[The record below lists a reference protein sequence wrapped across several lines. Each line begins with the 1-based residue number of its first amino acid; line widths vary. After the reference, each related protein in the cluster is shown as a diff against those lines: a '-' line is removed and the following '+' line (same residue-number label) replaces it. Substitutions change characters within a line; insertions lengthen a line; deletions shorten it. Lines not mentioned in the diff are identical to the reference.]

1 MSNVNNPYS
10 YILKDGLRQYKF
22 KNSDNCPADYQE
34 KAGKKGV
41 SFVFRS
47 KEHMG
52 NARGFIVTS
61 EEAIQ
66 ENKDTLSHW
75 TPNIYSWGGYVDPER
90 HHVMGFFE
98 ENLMQINT
106 YVIDIDCAKEVVS
119 SDDILLAGI
128 DFGVTPTLIV
138 ESPNGYQAYFVL
150 DRPSFI
156 SKVHDYKS
164 LRTNKAIAR
173 SLKLAFSKEIE
184 GVDFG
189 CNPFGI
195 FRFPNEENIVFFEPD
210 NLFNFKKLMT
220 WSMKVSDD
228 HQQEQQALY
237 LKQFKAN
244 DFKQTQTSWFRSLLN
259 QSDIKGGKGV
269 LGRNSAL
276 FTASLA
282 CYSSQLDQDTCIEL
296 MTDFNAS
303 LSYPLSKKEIRKTVR
318 SAYSGRYKG
327 ASASYIQILKEQWGL
342 DENRSESL
350 NKGVWYKFAKPR
362 EDRQKS
368 HYSEWRKDLIRLIE
382 QKATKQQGFIQM
394 TRKELIKAMDIPESS
409 LKDLLRLIKEDDY
422 VTMKTKPGR
431 NGYTRLWTVK
441 SIVLSLFNQRK
452 NQYLKDKEALLQHIP
467 AIQDIVEKIT
477 ETAVITEELQTQIL
491 KEIVNT
497 S

>member
-1 MSNVNNPYS
+1 MSNVNNLYS
-10 YILKDGLRQYKF
+10 YILKDGLQRYKF
-22 KNSDNCPADYQE
+22 KNSNYRPADYQE
-34 KAGKKGV
+34 KNGKKGV

-47 KEHMG
+47 KEQMA

-75 TPNIYSWGGYVDPER
+75 TPNVYSWGGYVDLER
-90 HHVMGFFE
+90 KYVMGFFE

-128 DFGVTPTLIV
+128 DLGVTPTLVV

-156 SKVHDYKS
+156 SKAHDFKS

-195 FRFPNEENIVFFEPD
+195 FRFPNEENIVFYEPD
-210 NLFNFKKLMT
+210 NLFNFKKLMA

-228 HQQEQQALY
+228 HQQEEQDRY
-237 LKQFKAN
+237 MKQFKAS

-259 QSDIKGGKGV
+259 QPDIKGGKGV
-269 LGRNSAL
+269 LGRNSAV

-303 LSYPLSKKEIRKTVR
+303 LSYPLSEKEIRKTVR

-327 ASASYIQILKEQWGL
+327 ASTHYIQLLNEQWGNE
-342 DENRSESL
+342 DTRAESL

-368 HYSEWRKDLIRLIE
+368 HYAEWRNDLIRLIE
-382 QKATKQQGFIQM
+382 RKATKQQGFVQF
-394 TRKELIKAMDIPESS
+394 TRKELVKELNIPESS
-409 LKDLLRLIKEDDY
+409 LKDLLRLIKEDNY

-441 SIVLSLFNQRK
+441 SIVLSLLNQRK
-452 NQYLKDKEALLQHIP
+452 AQHLKDKETLLQHIP
-467 AIQDIVEKIT
+467 AIQDIVGRLTDNTGIT
-477 ETAVITEELQTQIL
+477 EKLQAQIL

>member
-1 MSNVNNPYS
+1 MIANIYS
-10 YILKDGLRQYKF
+10 IIAKNGIRKFKF
-22 KNSDNCPADYQE
+22 KNSKGCPPNFKE
-34 KAGKKGV
+34 VPGKKGV
-41 SFVFRS
+41 TFAFRN
-47 KEHMG
+47 KESMAQ
-52 NARGFIVTS
+52 ARGFVVTS
-61 EEAIQ
+61 EEAIY
-66 ENKDTLSHW
+66 ENKEKLSHW
-75 TPNIYSWGGYVDPER
+75 TPNVYSWGGYINPNR
-90 HHVMGFFE
+90 KHVMGFFE
-98 ENLMQINT
+98 ENLQQINT
-106 YVIDIDCAKEVVS
+106 FVIDFDCSKENVS
-119 SDDILLAGI
+119 SDDILVAGLELNT
-128 DFGVTPTLIV
+128 VPTLIL
-138 ESPNGYQAYFVL
+138 ETPNGYQAYFVL

-156 SKVHDYKS
+156 SKAHDFKS

-173 SLKLAFSKEIE
+173 SLKLAFSKEID

-195 FRFPNEENIVFFEPD
+195 FRFPNEENIVFYEPD
-210 NLFNFKKLMT
+210 NLFNFKKLMA

-228 HQQEQQALY
+228 HQQEEQDRYMQ
-237 LKQFKAN
+237 QFKAS

-259 QSDIKGGKGV
+259 QPDIKGGKGV

-303 LSYPLSKKEIRKTVR
+303 LSYPLSEKEISKTVR

-327 ASASYIQILKEQWGL
+327 ASTHYIQLLNEQWGNE
-342 DENRSESL
+342 DTRAESL

-362 EDRQKS
+362 DDRQKS
-368 HYSEWRKDLIRLIE
+368 HYSEWRKDLIHLIE
-382 QKATKQQGFIQM
+382 QKATKQQGFVQF
-394 TRKELIKAMDIPESS
+394 TRKELIRELNIPESS
-409 LKDLLRLIKEDDY
+409 LKDLLRLIKEDNY

-441 SIVLSLFNQRK
+441 SIVLSLLNQRK
-452 NQYLKDKEALLQHIP
+452 AQHLKDKETLLQHIP
-467 AIQDIVEKIT
+467 AIQDIVGRLTDNTGIT
-477 ETAVITEELQTQIL
+477 EKLQAQIL

>member
-1 MSNVNNPYS
+1 
-10 YILKDGLRQYKF
+10 LKDGLQRYKF
-22 KNSDNCPADYQE
+22 KNSSHKPIDYQDKE
-34 KAGKKGV
+34 GKKGV

-47 KEHMG
+47 KEQMAK
-52 NARGFIVTS
+52 ARGFIVTS

-66 ENKDTLSHW
+66 ENKDGLSHW
-75 TPNIYSWGGYVDPER
+75 TPNVYSWGGYVDTKR
-90 HHVMGFFE
+90 QHVMGFFE

-119 SDDILLAGI
+119 SDDILLAGM
-128 DFGVTPTLIV
+128 DLGVTPTLII

-150 DRPSFI
+150 DQPSFI
-156 SKVHDYKS
+156 SKANEFKS

-184 GVDFG
+184 GIDFG

-195 FRFPNEENIVFFEPD
+195 FRFPNEENIVFYEPE
-210 NLFNFKKLMT
+210 NVFNFKTLMA

-228 HQQEQQALY
+228 HQQAQQERHM
-237 LKQFKAN
+237 KTFRVS
-244 DFKQTQTSWFRSLLN
+244 DFKQTQTVWFRSLLN

-269 LGRNSAL
+269 LGRNSAV

-282 CYSSQLDQDTCIEL
+282 CYSSGLDQDACIAL
-296 MTDFNAS
+296 MTAFNAS
-303 LSYPLSKKEIRKTVR
+303 LSTPLSEKEIRKTVR

-327 ASASYIQILKEQWGL
+327 ASAPYIDLLNEQWGS
-342 DENRSESL
+342 DDTRAESL
-350 NKGVWYKFAKPR
+350 NTGVWYKFAKPR
-362 EDRQKS
+362 DDRQKS
-368 HYSEWRKDLIRLIE
+368 HYAEWRKDLIQLIE

-394 TRKELIKAMDIPESS
+394 TRKELIKALDIPESS
-409 LKDLLRLIKEDDY
+409 LKDLLRLMKDDDY
-422 VTMKTKPGR
+422 VTIKTKPGR

-441 SIVLSLFNQRK
+441 SIVLSLLNQRK
-452 NQYLKDKEALLQHIP
+452 EIVLQGKEALISKLP
-467 AIQDIVEKIT
+467 MIQDIFKKGTNPTINREKL
-477 ETAVITEELQTQIL
+477 EAQIL

>member
-1 MSNVNNPYS
+1 MSNTNNLYT
-10 YILKDGLRQYKF
+10 YILKNGLQQYKF
-22 KNSDNCPADYQE
+22 KNSNDRPTHYQE
-34 KAGKKGV
+34 QPGKKGV

-47 KEHMG
+47 KAQMTS
-52 NARGFIVTS
+52 ARGFIVTS

-66 ENKDTLSHW
+66 ENKDHLSHW
-75 TPNIYSWGGYVDPER
+75 TPNVYSWGGYVDLER
-90 HHVMGFFE
+90 KHVMGFFE

-106 YVIDIDCAKEVVS
+106 YVIDIDCSKEVVS
-119 SDDILLAGI
+119 SDDILLAGM
-128 DFGVTPTLIV
+128 DLGVAPTLIV

-150 DRPSFI
+150 NQPSFI
-156 SKVHDYKS
+156 SKANDFKS
-164 LRTNKAIAR
+164 LRTNKAIAY

-195 FRFPNEENIVFFEPD
+195 FRFPNEHNIVFYDPD
-210 NLFNFKKLMT
+210 NRFDFKTLMT

-228 HQQEQQALY
+228 YHQEQQDQFM
-237 LKQFKAN
+237 KQFKTS
-244 DFKQTQTSWFRSLLN
+244 DFKQTQTSWFKSLLN
-259 QSDIKGGKGV
+259 QTEIKGGKGV

-282 CYSSQLDQDTCIEL
+282 CYSSNLDQDTCIEL

-303 LSYPLSKKEIRKTVR
+303 LSYPLSEREIRKTVR

-327 ASASYIQILKEQWGL
+327 ASAHYIQLLNEQWVG
-342 DENRSESL
+342 DDIRAESS

-362 EDRQKS
+362 EERQKS
-368 HYSEWRKDLIRLIE
+368 HYSEWRRDLIRLIE
-382 QKATKQQGFIQM
+382 RTATKSQGFVQF
-394 TRKELIKAMDIPESS
+394 TRKELIKALGIPESS
-409 LKDLLRLIKEDDY
+409 LKDLLRQMKNDDY
-422 VTMKTKPGR
+422 VTIKTKPGR

-441 SIVLSLFNQRK
+441 SIVLSLIRSKRVKQ
-452 NQYLKDKEALLQHIP
+452 LADKAGLLQTLAP
-467 AIQDIVEKIT
+467 IQTLIEKVSNKPINR
-477 ETAVITEELQTQIL
+477 EKLQEIIL